1 MAQLKDQL
9 PHAHGAGDH
18 LEVRLL
24 LDGVPDIKWCQLY
37 NEEAEREGVP
47 AQAGGHG
54 TRRGDETGY
63 DYHAVL
69 VVELP
74 LDVAYD
80 AAHERLNSAELLIRK
95 VDDRY
100 RQLPNH
106 DTRAAGLAENWWDR
120 RAKGSFH
127 AVGIRPS
134 GV

>member
-18 LEVRLL
+18 INVRLL
-24 LDGVPDIKWCQLY
+24 LDGVPDVKWCGLY
-37 NEEAEREGVP
+37 NEEAEREAVP
-47 AQAGGHG
+47 AHALGHG
-54 TRRGDETGY
+54 VRRDDGSVY

-74 LDVAYD
+74 LDVAFD

-100 RQLPNH
+100 RQLPNQ
-106 DTRAAGLAENWWDR
+106 DTHAAGLAENWWDR
-120 RAKGSFH
+120 RANGSFH
-127 AVGIRPS
+127 ALGIGPP

>member
-9 PHAHGAGDH
+9 PDAYGAGDH
-18 LEVRLL
+18 IYVRLL
-24 LDGVPDIKWCQLY
+24 LDDVPDVKWCGLY
-37 NEEAEREGVP
+37 NEEAEREAVP
-47 AQAGGHG
+47 AHALGHG
-54 TRRGDETGY
+54 IRRDDGSGY

-80 AAHERLNSAELLIRK
+80 AGHERLNSAELLIRK

-106 DTRAAGLAENWWDR
+106 DTHAADLAENWWDR

-127 AVGIRPS
+127 APGIRPS